1 MANALGAFGTLLK
14 RGDGGGSEAFTT
26 IAEVTALSGPTLTRE
41 TIDVTHHGSASQHR
55 EHIGSLKDS
64 GDVSFSINW
73 QPDLNSAAGHGVTNG
88 LLKDYKDATRRNF
101 QVVWPDTS
109 STTFAF
115 TGVITSLSPTA
126 PIDGALTA
134 DVTIKV
140 VAEPTLA

>member
-14 RGDGGGSEAFTT
+14 RGDGAGSEAFTT
-26 IAEVTALSGPTLTRE
+26 VAEVTALSGPSFTRE
-41 TIDVTHHGSASQHR
+41 TIDVTHHGSANQHR
-55 EHIGSLKDS
+55 EHIGALKDS

-73 QPDLNSAAGHGVTNG
+73 QPDLNGASGHGITSG

-101 QVVWPDTS
+101 QVVWPDAS
-109 STTFAF
+109 GTTFAF
-115 TGVITSLSPTA
+115 AGLITGISPTA